1 MLPIVTIEIELN
13 QFNGDCGACKR
24 REENRRVCNKRAKVR
39 ERERETWRGVVGVG
53 KFQSGVELAETGK
66 KRLCLFTGNNVV
78 LFDNVRVQIL
88 FFQFNTK
95 YINSY

>member
-39 ERERETWRGVVGVG
+39 ERERNVARCGGGWEVSVRCGVG
-53 KFQSGVELAETGK
+53 RNREKET
-66 KRLCLFTGNNVV
+66 LFVY
-78 LFDNVRVQIL
+78 R
-88 FFQFNTK
+88 K
-95 YINSY
+95 